1 MDTPP
6 VASPGTIDLFK
17 KYAFLLADSLETTV
31 EAAGKMI
38 LESPD
43 RLRILMA
50 HLASEV
56 AVVKAHVDSGALA
69 AVTVAREAQSA
80 TNMVGSIVEELDPA
94 LTPQVTAVEATV
106 AVVEK
111 TTEVVAAELQ
121 AAAAATAAGTS
132 TVENSAQGAVSAA
145 AT

>member
-1 MDTPP
+1 
-6 VASPGTIDLFK
+6 
-17 KYAFLLADSLETTV
+17 
-31 EAAGKMI
+31 
-38 LESPD
+38 
-43 RLRILMA
+43 
-50 HLASEV
+50 
-56 AVVKAHVDSGALA
+56 
-69 AVTVAREAQSA
+69 
-80 TNMVGSIVEELDPA
+80 MVGSIVEELDPA